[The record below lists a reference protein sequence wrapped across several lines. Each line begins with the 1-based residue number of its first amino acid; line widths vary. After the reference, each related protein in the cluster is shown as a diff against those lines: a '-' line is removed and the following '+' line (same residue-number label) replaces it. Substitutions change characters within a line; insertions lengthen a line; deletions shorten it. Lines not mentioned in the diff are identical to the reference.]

1 MVEQSTQER
10 AQKAFDRHVW
20 PEAYEG
26 FTTLSERGEA
36 AGDDLER
43 LGEAAWWSAHPA
55 ESIDAFERAY
65 ARYEADGDPRA
76 AARVALR
83 LALEFADRS
92 ESARWNA
99 WLQRAIRLL
108 DGEPE
113 SVEQGWLELTL
124 FRAAV
129 ERGRFEEAAQH
140 ATTGQEIGRRLAD
153 RDLQAFALVLQ
164 GASLVFQSQV
174 EQGLSMVDEGTLAAL
189 GGDVAPYI
197 AGNIYCV
204 TISVCRGL
212 ADYRRAG
219 EWTEAARTWCERQSI
234 TGFPG
239 ICSVQRAEIMR
250 LHGSLDEAEQ
260 EALRAQ
266 AALEA
271 FGRSPQAGA
280 GAEQVGEVRLRR
292 GDLAGAAQAF
302 ELAHRLGHDPQPGI
316 AMLRL
321 AQGDIA
327 GAHASIG
334 IALTERMDPLE
345 RARLLP
351 ARAEIAVAAHDLTT
365 AREAAEELRAVAGT
379 FQAHVL
385 EAASRQAF
393 GEILTQEG
401 TPDEAIPELRAAAR
415 VWTEEDMPFEMARA
429 RCLLAASY
437 RANGDDASAALEL
450 QSARATFERIGAR
463 GEVERVDALTAA
475 GELPAVG
482 RRQERAFMFTDIVD
496 STKLVE
502 SMGDEAWEG
511 VLRWHDDAL
520 RAEIENHRGEV
531 VHTTG
536 DGFFATFEDVEEAAA
551 CAVAMQRHLAAHRRE
566 HGFAPRVRIG
576 LHAAEATVISGDY
589 AGVGVHEA
597 ARVAALAEG
606 DEILVTVS
614 SIASSAP
621 FHVSNQREVSLKGLA
636 QPVGVA
642 TIEWRG

>member
-1 MVEQSTQER
+1 VVDRSTQER
-10 AQKAFDRHVW
+10 ARRAFDEHAW
-20 PEAYEG
+20 QDAYEG
-26 FTTLSERGEA
+26 FATLAGREHVAGE
-36 AGDDLER
+36 DLER

-55 ESIDAFERAY
+55 ESIDAFEDAHT
-65 ARYEADGDPRA
+65 RYEADGDRRA
-76 AARVALR
+76 AARIALR

-92 ESARWNA
+92 EWARSNGWV
-99 WLQRAIRLL
+99 QRAIRLL

-113 SVEQGWLELTL
+113 CAEQGWLELTL
-124 FRAAV
+124 FRSAI
-129 ERGRFEEAAQH
+129 ERGNVDEAARH
-140 ATTGQEIGRRLAD
+140 ATTGQEIGRRLGD

-164 GASLVFQSQV
+164 GALLVFQAQV
-174 EQGLSMVDEGTLAAL
+174 EQGLSMVDEATLAAL
-189 GGDVAPYI
+189 GGGVAPYA
-197 AGNIYCV
+197 AGGIYCV
-204 TISVCRGL
+204 TISVCRDL

-239 ICSVQRAEIMR
+239 ICSVQRAEILR
-250 LHGSLDEAEQ
+250 LHGALDEAER
-260 EALRAQ
+260 EALTAQ

-280 GAEQVGEVRLRR
+280 GAEQVGEARLRR
-292 GDLAGAAQAF
+292 GDLAGAEDAF
-302 ELAHRLGHDPQPGI
+302 ELAHRLGRDPQPGI

-321 AQGDIA
+321 ARGDIA
-327 GAHASIG
+327 GAHASISV
-334 IALTERMDPLE
+334 ALTEREEPLD

-379 FQAHVL
+379 FHAHVL
-385 EAASRQAF
+385 EAASHQAL
-393 GEILTQEG
+393 GAILTQDG
-401 TPDEAIPELRAAAR
+401 KPDEAIHELRAAVRA
-415 VWTEEDMPFEMARA
+415 WSDEDMPFEMAQA
-429 RCLLAASY
+429 RCLLATSY
-437 RANGDDASAALEL
+437 RANGDGASAALEL
-450 QSARATFERIGAR
+450 QTARATFERIGAQ

-475 GELPAVG
+475 GELPEVG
-482 RRQERAFMFTDIVD
+482 HRLERTFMFTDIVD

-520 RAEIENHRGEV
+520 RAEIENHSGEV

-536 DGFFATFEDVEEAAA
+536 DGFFASFEDVEAAAA

-576 LHAAEATVISGDY
+576 LHAAEATVIPGDY

-606 DEILVTVS
+606 DEILVTVAS
-614 SIASSAP
+614 VASSAA
-621 FHVSNQREVSLKGLA
+621 FAVSNQREVSLKGLA
-636 QPVGVA
+636 EPVSVA
-642 TIEWRG
+642 TIEWRD